1 MSILG
6 ELSTLASWSYHI
18 GCAAFQ
24 ARSNRSDCRVLG
36 THLLTLQGILEEEEA
51 QGALAVTTRAVAS
64 KSTGR
69 SRYRSEDLRGALAQ
83 AQALV
88 KKCELRKAPV
98 ALLLSSVTA
107 AEFQSVS
114 HRLALC
120 LQQLVV
126 ASTQGQNMQLQKLAE
141 ALGNSRFE
149 ACQAIK
155 DLHATVEVGFNK
167 SHNELATV
175 TQQQTEEIKAA
186 ILAAAGGA
194 PSAALIAGLQE
205 ELQEQRANK
214 ENLEIYYLQLV
225 IDVLSAESLGAG
237 SSTGCAPADLP
248 ADPSPPAELCC
259 PIGHEM
265 MEDLVM
271 LVKTSETYDRK
282 NIEGWFA
289 RGHRTC
295 PVSGHRILRD
305 LTLVP
310 NRSIYRLVEG
320 WKDYKG
326 PQLIGAGLRTN
337 RLLDSCK
344 HDQGRRPPSTLQQG
358 GGTAAD
364 AAAQAQRARDGEA
377 QAQRARDAAAQAQRA
392 RDAEAQALLARGARA
407 EAEAARNRERPAE
420 AAVIAKREREEQ
432 ARTEAVK
439 QEHAEMQVEHA
450 RTQAAGKASQ
460 QAEPEAAGDKPGGM
474 AVLAVNS
481 RSLGR
486 RLFGKQ
492 KPKVEVPATPR
503 RSNVIPYSQYRSVES
518 ATIRKQLG
526 LDGQGCLPGYAY
538 KTGCHGL
545 GYYID
550 AQLATGQAQLGR
562 AQTDIDGVE

>member
-326 PQLIGAGLRTN
+326 PQLIGAG
-337 RLLDSCK
+337 
-344 HDQGRRPPSTLQQG
+344 GRDRGGCCGTST
-358 GGTAAD
+358 A
-364 AAAQAQRARDGEA
+364 
-377 QAQRARDAAAQAQRA
+377 
-392 RDAEAQALLARGARA
+392 
-407 EAEAARNRERPAE
+407 ERPAE